1 VKKSNVINAIGAA
14 VLSGLILLSGCGG
27 SAAAGAYTGPYLGK
41 WAYNHDKEKTALVID
56 DEGKAK
62 LDGKKY
68 TCTETEDS
76 MILQNE
82 EGDSV
87 KIVFKSNEG
96 DQNEILVYKP
106 TRYKRES
113 GTEGIIGSW
122 TCDKWS
128 FQFTES
134 GTFLEDGYFP
144 GYYAVDEEDSV
155 IVLIY
160 NDMFENTVI
169 PYTLDGDELCL
180 DYPWDM
186 VRK

>member
-1 VKKSNVINAIGAA
+1 MKNRRMIAFGAL
-14 VLSGLILLSGCGG
+14 VLAAGMLLSGCGN
-27 SAAAGAYTGPYLGK
+27 SATAGAYAGPYLGK
-41 WAYNHDKEKTALVID
+41 WAYNHDTEKTALVIN

-76 MILQNE
+76 MILRNE
-82 EGDSV
+82 DGDSV
-87 KIVFKSNEG
+87 KIVFKG
-96 DQNEILVYKP
+96 DENEILVYKP

-122 TCDKWS
+122 TCDRWS
-128 FQFTES
+128 FQFTEN

-144 GYYAVDEEDSV
+144 GYYSVNEEESV
-155 IVLIY
+155 IILIY
-160 NDMFENTVI
+160 NDMFENTII
-169 PYTLDGDELCL
+169 PYTLEGDELCL